1 MDMSEFP
8 KWLKEMSSL
17 VGTFNQF
24 FIYGNVRD
32 YYIYYETK
40 NGESKV
46 RHEDLDN
53 IIIKMLQE
61 KERYTLVIKLFPHNG
76 ATRILYKKDAE
87 KVERFLTERGYQLS
101 SSKGSKEANVV
112 KFSKF
117 EKISSPQ
124 TYSQVMSDQ
133 SDFIKNLLEFSNPE
147 FGNIALIY
155 DFSSRH
161 KSIYTEDLDNLFY
174 LNTFELGNSLQ
185 KVFYKDTK
193 EKFYNLLI
201 WTYDKDGEFP
211 LWYFN
216 NNHFSKSLLIPYPD
230 LKAKGEFLREML
242 TTLFSEKIQQM
253 NEKELDT
260 LIDAFSSVSTN
271 LYLKDLENIMRLAE
285 KRNLNVEEIEELI
298 KFYKL
303 GIEDSPWKRL
313 NKEKVLNAESTL
325 SQDVLGQNTAVK
337 KSSEVIKRAFFN
349 LSGVQFSRN
358 SMRPKGV
365 LFFAGPTGVGKTE
378 LAKSIAKLIFGTPDS
393 YIRFD
398 MSEFS
403 KEHSDQRLLG
413 APPGYVGYEEGG
425 ELINK
430 IKENPFT
437 VILFDEIEKA
447 HQKILDIFLQ
457 ILDEGRI
464 TSSRGE
470 TVYFS
475 ESIIVFTSNLGVY
488 REVNGKKEMIITPDK
503 DYDAIKEIIKNEIKQ
518 HFIGIGRPEILNRI
532 GENIVVLDFIRPE
545 NGKKI
550 VQKML
555 KNVSEK
561 LRRDFKI
568 DFAISEKALER
579 LYNYCLADLSM
590 GGRGIGNKLEEVLI
604 NPLSEE
610 LFRHSGAKRI
620 VLRDIA
626 QDGDFYKLSLEAD
639 DA

>member
-1 MDMSEFP
+1 MSEFP

-17 VGTFNQF
+17 VGSFNQF
-24 FIYGNVRD
+24 FVYGNVRD
-32 YYIYYETK
+32 YYIYHESK
-40 NGESKV
+40 NGDLKV

-53 IIIKMLQE
+53 IIVKMLQE
-61 KERYTLVIKLFPHNG
+61 KGRYTVALKLFPHNTT
-76 ATRILYKKDAE
+76 ARILYKKDAE
-87 KVERFLTERGYQLS
+87 KVDRLLTEKGYQLL
-101 SSKGSKEANVV
+101 SSKGSKETNVV
-112 KFSKF
+112 KFSKV
-117 EKISSPQ
+117 ERITSPQ
-124 TYSQVMSDQ
+124 SYSQVISDQ
-133 SDFIKNLLEFSNPE
+133 VDFIKNLIEFNNPE

-174 LNTFELGNSLQ
+174 LNIFEIGNGLQ
-185 KVFYKDTK
+185 KVFYKETK

-211 LWYFN
+211 IWYFN

-230 LKAKGEFLREML
+230 LKTKGEFLREML
-242 TTLFSEKIQQM
+242 TTLFSEKIQGM
-253 NEKELDT
+253 NQSEVDN
-260 LIDAFSSVSTN
+260 LIDVFSSISTN
-271 LYLKDLENIMRLAE
+271 LYLKDLENIMTLAE
-285 KRNLNVEEIEELI
+285 KRKLNLEEIEELI

-313 NKEKVLNAESTL
+313 NKEKIATAEQKL
-325 SQDVLGQNTAVK
+325 SKDVLGQDAAVK

-349 LSGVQFSRN
+349 LSGVQFARN

-403 KEHSDQRLLG
+403 KEQSDQRLLG

-437 VILFDEIEKA
+437 VVLFDEIEKA

-475 ESIIVFTSNLGVY
+475 ESIIIFTSNLGVY
-488 REVNGKKEMIITPDK
+488 REVNGKKEMIITPDQ
-503 DYDAIKEIIKNEIKQ
+503 DYESIKKVIKNEIKQ

-532 GENIVVLDFIRPE
+532 GENIVVLDFIRPD

-550 VQKML
+550 VEKML
-555 KNVSEK
+555 KNVLEK

-568 DFAISEKALER
+568 DFIISENAREK
-579 LYNYCLADLSM
+579 LYDYCLSDLSM

-610 LFRHSGAKRI
+610 LFRHSDAKKITLKDI
-620 VLRDIA
+620 V
-626 QDGDFYKLSLEAD
+626 QDGDFYNLSLEAD